1 MKKIHGLV
9 FACTFLLFVSAC
21 QRSKGFKRDQEFYR
35 ENPSYY
41 DKGSSQTRTAS
52 QKVESQGQPKKRIVI
67 LDFWND
73 TPVRNA
79 RVGAFAAD
87 EMRRGLFLTQRM
99 IVPADLKL
107 DYTTLDFI
115 QSEKGAGDQ
124 VRVAQLI
131 REGRKLGVA
140 VIGIGR
146 IGKIVFRQRG
156 DEVGLLR
163 QTQSLAA
170 ADIEVKLFDVAAG
183 REVLSIGKSGEASS
197 NAIVGFE
204 ADSQQSAE
212 FRAELSQLAVREA
225 VAQVVPEVIRTVEK
239 LTWEGRIAKIV
250 GPKIYIS
257 AGKASGLLAGDILK
271 VLTAGDDIY
280 DQATGAYLGRTP
292 GQLKGTL
299 EVKDFLG
306 QDGAVTEVHTGGN
319 FQTGDTVQLY

>member
-1 MKKIHGLV
+1 
-9 FACTFLLFVSAC
+9 
-21 QRSKGFKRDQEFYR
+21 
-35 ENPSYY
+35 
-41 DKGSSQTRTAS
+41 
-52 QKVESQGQPKKRIVI
+52 
-67 LDFWND
+67 
-73 TPVRNA
+73 
-79 RVGAFAAD
+79 
-87 EMRRGLFLTQRM
+87 
-99 IVPADLKL
+99 
-107 DYTTLDFI
+107 
-115 QSEKGAGDQ
+115 
-124 VRVAQLI
+124 
-131 REGRKLGVA
+131 
-140 VIGIGR
+140 
-146 IGKIVFRQRG
+146 
-156 DEVGLLR
+156 VGLLR

-183 REVLSIGKSGEASS
+183 REVLSVGKSGEASS
-197 NAIVGFE
+197 NALVGFE
-204 ADSQQSAE
+204 TDNQQSGE

-225 VAQVVPEVIRTVEK
+225 VNQVVPEVIRTVEK

-271 VLTAGDDIY
+271 VLTAGDEVY